1 LFFRAAQAGSLAAV
15 SFLVQLEIFTMK
27 TEQLNHILAA
37 LIRMEDKTKETIK
50 PDEYWAMSALAQE
63 CHAPMF
69 ITEYFARKAITQ
81 GEQP

>member
-1 LFFRAAQAGSLAAV
+1 
-15 SFLVQLEIFTMK
+15 MNPN
-27 TEQLNHILAA
+27 QLNHILAA

-63 CHAPMF
+63 CRAPMF

-81 GEQP
+81 GE